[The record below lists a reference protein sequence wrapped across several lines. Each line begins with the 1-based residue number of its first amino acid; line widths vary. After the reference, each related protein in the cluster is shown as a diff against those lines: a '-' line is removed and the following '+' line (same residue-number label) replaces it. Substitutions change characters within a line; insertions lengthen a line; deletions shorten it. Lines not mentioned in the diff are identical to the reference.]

1 MTIDSRKYN
10 GMCSCGQPHMMTTE
24 FCVIEQGCSAKLNDY
39 LKEYGLNGFG
49 AAIYDSNTYN
59 AEGLVRPTVSQ
70 EIVLPSEGLHSDD
83 HGVALALAEL
93 SEQCDYLIAIGSG
106 TVHDITRYCANEKKI
121 PFVSCPT
128 AASVDGFC
136 PSVAAMTWHGFKKTM
151 PAVAPKLVVADLNVI
166 SKAPLFLAKSGF
178 GDMMGKFIALSDWKI
193 AHLLT
198 GEYFCER
205 IYGMTMEATKAVIEC
220 AEGIK
225 NGEPAAYEK
234 LAYGLLLSGL
244 AMQMLGNSRCASGA
258 EHHISHLI
266 EMRPSGLNARSD
278 ALHGEKVGV
287 GTLIACR
294 EYHRLKSLNKI
305 TWRDYPEIEEAYIRN
320 MFGEALSDSIIKE
333 NAKDSCAGITAAKL
347 EESWESIC
355 AIIDDIP
362 SCEEMLKIYEVL
374 GVKSTL
380 NDIGV
385 ADDMTETLK
394 EYSPLVRNRLTL
406 MRLRRA
412 ILREEA

>member
-1 MTIDSRKYN
+1 MKIDSRKYN
-10 GMCSCGQPHMMTTE
+10 GMCSCGQPHMMTTK

-39 LKEYGLNGFG
+39 LGEYGMTGFG
-49 AAIYDSNTYN
+49 VAIYDSNTYH
-59 AEGLVRPTVSQ
+59 AEGLIRPAVSQ
-70 EIVLPSEGLHSDD
+70 EIILPSGGLHADD

-93 SEQCDYLIAIGSG
+93 SEQCDYLIAVGAG
-106 TVHDITRYCANEKKI
+106 TIHDIARYCASERKI

-136 PSVAAMTWHGFKKTM
+136 SSVAAMTWHGYKKTI

-166 SKAPLFLAKSGF
+166 AKAPLFLAKSGF
-178 GDMMGKFIALSDWKI
+178 GDMVGKFIALSDWKI

-205 IYGMTMEATKAVIEC
+205 IYDMTKEATRKILDCV
-220 AEGIK
+220 EGIK
-225 NGEPAAYEK
+225 NGEQAAYEK
-234 LAYGLLLSGL
+234 LTYGLLLSGL

-266 EMRPSGLNARSD
+266 EMSPSGLDARSE

-287 GTLIACR
+287 GSLIACQ
-294 EYHRLKSLNKI
+294 EYHRLKNLKQI
-305 TWRDYPEIEEAYIRN
+305 IWQDYPEIGKAYIRE
-320 MFGEALSDSIIKE
+320 MFGEMLSDAIIRE
-333 NAKDSCAGITAAKL
+333 NAEDACAGITAAKI
-347 EESWESIC
+347 EECWGDIC
-355 AIIDDIP
+355 AIIEDIP
-362 SCEEMLKIYEVL
+362 SCEEMLKIYDVL

-380 NDIGV
+380 KDINV
-385 ADDMTETLK
+385 ADELTETLK